1 MSLKVRCLLCSKI
14 LQCTREDTSA
24 LLEHIR
30 EYHPEVT
37 VLESNEALSHMA
49 PENNNN
55 NNNNNKKAVQ
65 IDSDP
70 MVRSPGGDTQRL
82 SKTDYNVQRDCTRRS
97 GRKRLYKTSIE
108 KWRPGIGL
116 IYCPKCGTKHRPL
129 VKSHT
134 EKISTSTVG
143 AACILTCWPFCF
155 FPCLFPSP
163 TKEYLHCPVCD
174 NFLGLYDKDRSCVRP
189 NRQFVD
195 SEQELA
201 PESEKKEEEKPPE
214 EELPVDKKSQKKKAE
229 EDKKKQKEEKK
240 RLEEV
245 EKKRKK
251 LGKKQKTVEED
262 EFFDA
267 NSNGNNVKK

>member
-37 VLESNEALSHMA
+37 VLESSEALSHMA
-49 PENNNN
+49 SSNQ
-55 NNNNNKKAVQ
+55 KKAVQ

-70 MVRSPGGDTQRL
+70 MVRTAGGDTQRL
-82 SKTDYNVQRDCTRRS
+82 SKQEYNVHRDCKRS

-116 IYCPKCGTKHRPL
+116 IYCPKCGKKHRPL

-174 NFLGLYDKDRSCVRP
+174 NFLGLYDKERSCIRP
-189 NRQFVD
+189 NKQFVD
-195 SEQELA
+195 SEQEVVEAEEPEPVPEEPA
-201 PESEKKEEEKPPE
+201 PTDKKNKKQIKEE
-214 EELPVDKKSQKKKAE
+214 
-229 EDKKKQKEEKK
+229 KKKQKEEERNKK
-240 RLEEV
+240 M
-245 EKKRKK
+245 
-251 LGKKQKTVEED
+251 KKQKSGEED

-267 NSNGNNVKK
+267 NSNTKK

>member
-14 LQCTREDTSA
+14 LSCTREDTSS

-37 VLESNEALSHMA
+37 VLESSEALTHMA
-49 PENNNN
+49 PSEE
-55 NNNNNKKAVQ
+55 KKSVK

-70 MVRSPGGDTQRL
+70 MVRNPGGDAERVA
-82 SKTDYNVQRDCTRRS
+82 KEEYNVQRNCSRKS
-97 GRKRLYKTSIE
+97 GRKKLYKTSIE
-108 KWRPGIGL
+108 KWRPGVGL
-116 IYCPKCGTKHRPL
+116 IYCPKCGAKHRPL

-134 EKISTSTVG
+134 EKISTSTIG

-174 NFLGLYDKDRSCVRP
+174 NFLGIYDKGRSCVRP
-189 NRQFVD
+189 NRQFVEN
-195 SEQELA
+195 EQEVT
-201 PESEKKEEEKPPE
+201 EKEEEKPPE
-214 EELPVDKKSQKKKAE
+214 EDVPVDKKTEKKRL
-229 EDKKKQKEEKK
+229 KEEKK
-240 RLEEV
+240 KQEV
-245 EKKRKK
+245 EKKKREEEEKKKKK
-251 LGKKQKTVEED
+251 LDKNQRQKSIEED

-267 NSNGNNVKK
+267 IPNGNNVKK